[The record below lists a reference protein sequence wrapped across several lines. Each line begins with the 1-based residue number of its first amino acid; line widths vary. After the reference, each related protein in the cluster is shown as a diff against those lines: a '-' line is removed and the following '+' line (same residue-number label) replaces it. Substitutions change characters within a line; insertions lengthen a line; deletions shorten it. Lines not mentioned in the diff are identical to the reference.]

1 MNQQIDKNIGIKKVQ
16 AQRTIALVTLWV
28 YPSLTIWVL
37 ILVEPSSFMICLSP
51 FLLQV
56 GRLLLILV
64 QGWLTRKLLC
74 LHYHMT
80 LIFLSIRYVILS

>member
-1 MNQQIDKNIGIKKVQ
+1 MDQQIDKNIGIKKVQ
-16 AQRTIALVTLWV
+16 AQRIIALVTLWV
-28 YPSLTIWVL
+28 YPPLTIWVL

-51 FLLQV
+51 FLLKV
-56 GRLLLILV
+56 GRLLILV